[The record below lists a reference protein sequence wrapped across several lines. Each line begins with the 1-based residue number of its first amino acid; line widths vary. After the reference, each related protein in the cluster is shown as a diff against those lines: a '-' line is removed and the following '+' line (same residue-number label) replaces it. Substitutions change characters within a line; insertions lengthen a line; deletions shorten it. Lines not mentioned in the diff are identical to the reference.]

1 MQQRDDSVPSIIPRS
16 KWWWLGLAL
25 LLILAGWLY
34 LRGYNASLPFINQV
48 DEPYHLLAAQH
59 TIHDGSARGVN
70 YEAYPPGMR
79 TLSYLLLKHIKSP
92 EAHHGTMLPAL
103 RLITITAWMLVV
115 VVVALLG
122 SMLSHPLTGLMAAAI
137 WIVNPWVVERA
148 RWALPDGYLTLF
160 TLLALWLALVSC
172 LRGRRS
178 FSTAAVYSIML
189 AIVFKTQALFVA
201 PLILLLPLI
210 NLSRMPE
217 RRKDVW
223 QLTFWNSL
231 RFAVFLFWLLLIY
244 PTLEANNIPYWVAP
258 TDSVSLLS
266 VQVIWHNLLPVLQ
279 SFQPLH
285 IWKGQLL
292 LTALLWRYRQRIN
305 GIVLIVL
312 IVSGL
317 CWLIGISLFGMQD
330 LRQFFVLGA
339 MLALLYAMGFTVLI
353 YLLEEALIH
362 LPPPPPRNNYCCLFI
377 KSYLR
382 ASLSY
387 FSPLACCLLIANRM
401 RWRINSPCMT
411 VAMTWQHTWTHLF
424 RQACIS
430 PITTITE
437 LLTALGAGTTVNTTS
452 YG

>member
-1 MQQRDDSVPSIIPRS
+1 MPFESTIHKPILPRS
-16 KWWWLGLAL
+16 RLWWLGLVL
-25 LLILAGWLY
+25 LLLLAGWLY
-34 LRGYNASLPFINQV
+34 FRGYNASLPFIKHV
-48 DEPYHLLAAQH
+48 DEPHHLLAAQL
-59 TIHDGSARGVN
+59 TIDDGSARRVN
-70 YEAYPPGMR
+70 HEAYPPGVR
-79 TLSYLLLKHIKSP
+79 TLNYLLLKHVKPP

-115 VVVALLG
+115 VVIALLG
-122 SMLSHPLTGLMAAAI
+122 SMISHPLTGLMSAAI

-148 RWALPDGYLTLF
+148 RWALPDGFLTLF
-160 TLLALWLALVSC
+160 TLLALWLALVGC
-172 LRGRRS
+172 LRCRRS

-244 PTLEANNIPYWVAP
+244 PTLEANNIPYWAAP
-258 TDSVSLLS
+258 TDSVSLPS
-266 VQVIWHNLLPVLQ
+266 VQVILHNLLPVLQ
-279 SFQPLH
+279 SFQSLH
-285 IWKGQLL
+285 VWMGQLL
-292 LTALLWRYRQRIN
+292 LTALFWRYRQRIN

-339 MLALLYAMGFTVLI
+339 MLALLYAMGFTVLS
-353 YLLEEALIH
+353 YLLEEALTH
-362 LPPPPPRNNYCCLFI
+362 LPPPR
-377 KSYLR
+377 R
-382 ASLSY
+382 ATIIAAFSPSLSHKHHY
-387 FSPLACCLLIANRM
+387 HIFRHLSAALLS
-401 RWRINSPCMT
+401 RIGCAS
-411 VAMTWQHTWTHLF
+411 A
-424 RQACIS
+424 
-430 PITTITE
+430 
-437 LLTALGAGTTVNTTS
+437 
-452 YG
+452 